1 MTEQAVG
8 RKGTVKVKVGITYIA
23 IVFPI
28 KAHIVCTRRRVVL
41 IIVCVWLTAIACSA
55 PTAIFNDVI
64 KPMPL
69 LTHFMCITSFASDYE
84 THLKYVSIFKFTESA
99 MFYFGPL
106 VLQLVCYIV
115 IGRRLFVGVDKLHRN
130 FNVRCTP
137 DRRQRTHEAIRAR
150 KGVVK
155 MLIASV
161 VIYFLSYSPHQVLLF
176 YNTFSSMSFGDNWMF
191 LVLTTTLAYINSAA
205 NPLLY
210 CVFSE
215 NFRSKFKN
223 ILQCCTCDRSCRCR
237 RNYERQ
243 RTISLTSLTE
253 YTTLF
258 RKTSSTIH
266 KNNVA
271 KPAAL

>member
-1 MTEQAVG
+1 
-8 RKGTVKVKVGITYIA
+8 
-23 IVFPI
+23 
-28 KAHIVCTRRRVVL
+28 
-41 IIVCVWLTAIACSA
+41 
-55 PTAIFNDVI
+55 
-64 KPMPL
+64 
-69 LTHFMCITSFASDYE
+69 MCITSFSTDWA
-84 THLKYVSIFKFTESA
+84 THFKYYSIFKFTEFA
-99 MFYFGPL
+99 LFYFGPL
-106 VLQLVCYIV
+106 ILQLVCYIV

-161 VIYFLSYSPHQVLLF
+161 IIYFLSYSPHQVLLF
-176 YNTFSSMSFGDNWMF
+176 YNTFSHMSFGDSWMF

-215 NFRSKFKN
+215 NFRSKFRN
-223 ILQCCTCDRSCRCR
+223 ILHCCTCDSCCHCR
-237 RNYERQ
+237 KSYQRQ

-258 RKTSSTIH
+258 RKTSSVAVG
-266 KNNVA
+266 KNNIA
-271 KPAAL
+271 KPAIL